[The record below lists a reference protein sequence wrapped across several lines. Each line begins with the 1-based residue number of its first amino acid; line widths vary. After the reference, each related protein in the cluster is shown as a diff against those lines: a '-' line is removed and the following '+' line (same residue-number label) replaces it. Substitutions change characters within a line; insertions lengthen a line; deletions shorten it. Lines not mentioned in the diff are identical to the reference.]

1 MNKKHHIRKYE
12 KRSGRQETPEQ
23 LIKKRRASEE
33 SKGTGLFSHFN
44 RLR

>member
-1 MNKKHHIRKYE
+1 VNKKHNIRKYE
-12 KRSGRQETPEQ
+12 KRVSRPEQ
-23 LIKKRRASEE
+23 LIRKKRSSED

>member
-12 KRSGRQETPEQ
+12 KRVSRPEQ
-23 LIKKRRASEE
+23 LIKKRRSSEE